1 MGSFRQAR
9 ETRAVRGTWRQAR
22 ACGAF
27 RLLLSTLLLCH
38 WLCAGCTC
46 MPSINTYST
55 PRTVP
60 GPKLEHTV
68 AAEGFVDLRHR
79 RRGVQRTMPLPAAY
93 ALRFGYLERADL
105 GVRVASPGSVVLD
118 TKWNFLRSRVFD
130 AAIDPGVAYEVGFE
144 TLRAWW
150 HWPLMVGVNFGDWL
164 SMVFV
169 QGVSRM
175 YAQRNVDPVDV
186 ELFRNDD
193 LYYRAGLGLD
203 VRIAG
208 SYALHPEATI
218 MHPIASRE
226 EITLPLQLGMA
237 FRMGGLPSYP

>member
-27 RLLLSTLLLCH
+27 RLLLSTLLPCHCLCT
-38 WLCAGCTC
+38 GC

-68 AAEGFVDLRHR
+68 AAEGFVDLKHR
-79 RRGVQRTMPLPAAY
+79 RRGVQQALPLPTVY
-93 ALRFGYLERADL
+93 ALRFAYLERADL
-105 GVRVASPGSVVLD
+105 GVRVAHPGSVVLD

-130 AAIDPGVAYEVGFE
+130 AAIDPGFASELDLYVAR
-144 TLRAWW
+144 LWW
-150 HWPLMVGVNFGDWL
+150 HLPLMVGVNVEDWL

-175 YAQRNVDPVDV
+175 YALRNVDPVDV
-186 ELFRNDD
+186 ELFRDD
-193 LYYRAGLGLD
+193 DWYYRAGLGLD
-203 VRIAG
+203 MRIASG
-208 SYALHPEATI
+208 LALHPEATI
-218 MHPIASRE
+218 MHPIASRN
-226 EITLPLQLGMA
+226 EITLPLQVGMA
-237 FRMGGLPSYP
+237 ANWGGLPSFP